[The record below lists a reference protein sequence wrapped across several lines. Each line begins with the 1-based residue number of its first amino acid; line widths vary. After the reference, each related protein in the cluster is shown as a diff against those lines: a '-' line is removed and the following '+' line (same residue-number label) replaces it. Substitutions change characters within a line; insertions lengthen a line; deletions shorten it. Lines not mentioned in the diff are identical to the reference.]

1 MSAPASKPLRILV
14 LPVKNR
20 TWAFHVEPTG
30 VTGGSTAGGLTLG
43 GLWKSLKLARST
55 QERAEILDEWGTQKV
70 GRL

>member
-14 LPVKNR
+14 LPVKNG

-30 VTGGSTAGGLTLG
+30 VAGGSTAGGLTLG
-43 GLWKSLKLARST
+43 GLWKSLKLAGST

-70 GRL
+70 SRL